1 MDDRNESTSKHIATT
16 ETDWIPYYA
25 AVGDQG
31 ARESGV

>member
-1 MDDRNESTSKHIATT
+1 MATT